1 MNHKKL
7 FKMSCILKILFMFV
21 ASTKSFTNV
30 EAYTLQAKQTLFPG
44 TRVQVPSF
52 FRCFAFDFVDGDLGF
67 FIYPKTF
74 FMSTKKSNQKGEAH
88 ATLTR
93 KLEQKLTEFFTIV
106 TADGTLSDVWGM
118 LKHALAASDSE
129 ISRDER
135 ANLVF
140 TYERLKELLPE
151 LEKLSNQINQLQE
164 EE

>member
-1 MNHKKL
+1 
-7 FKMSCILKILFMFV
+7 MFV
-21 ASTKSFTNV
+21 MSNSSNYLCNASFQ
-30 EAYTLQAKQTLFPG
+30 QAKQIHIPD

-52 FRCFAFDFVDGDLGF
+52 SECVAFGGFDSDLGF
-67 FIYPKTF
+67 FIYPKSF
-74 FMSTKKSNQKGEAH
+74 FMSNPKNDQNGDAH

-129 ISRDER
+129 ITHDER
-135 ANLVF
+135 SNMVF

-151 LEKLSNQINQLQE
+151 LENLSNQINQLKE

>member
-1 MNHKKL
+1 
-7 FKMSCILKILFMFV
+7 MFV

-74 FMSTKKSNQKGEAH
+74 FMSTKKSNQNGDAH

-93 KLEQKLTEFFTIV
+93 KLEQTLTQFFRTV
-106 TADGTLSDVWGM
+106 TSDGTLSDVWIM
-118 LKHALAASDSE
+118 LKHALASSDDE
-129 ISRDER
+129 ISHDER
-135 ANLVF
+135 RCLVF
-140 TYERLKELLPE
+140 TYERLKELLPQLEE
-151 LEKLSNQINQLQE
+151 LSYQINQLME

>member
-1 MNHKKL
+1 
-7 FKMSCILKILFMFV
+7 MFV
-21 ASTKSFTNV
+21 ASIEPLFNV
-30 EAYTLQAKQTLFPG
+30 RAYLPQAEQTYTPG

-52 FRCFAFDFVDGDLGF
+52 TECSAFGSVDGDLEF

-74 FMSTKKSNQKGEAH
+74 FMSTEKSNQNGDAH

-151 LEKLSNQINQLQE
+151 LENLSNQINQLKE

>member
-1 MNHKKL
+1 
-7 FKMSCILKILFMFV
+7 MFV
-21 ASTKSFTNV
+21 ASTKSFSNA
-30 EAYTLQAKQTLFPG
+30 EAHTLQAEQSYTPG
-44 TRVQVPSF
+44 TRVEVPSF

-67 FIYPKTF
+67 FIYPNTYV
-74 FMSTKKSNQKGEAH
+74 MSTKKSNQTGEAH

-93 KLEQKLTEFFTIV
+93 KLEQTLTDFFKIV

-129 ISRDER
+129 ISHNER

-140 TYERLKELLPE
+140 TYERLKELLPD
-151 LEKLSNQINQLQE
+151 LENLTRQINQLKE

>member
-1 MNHKKL
+1 
-7 FKMSCILKILFMFV
+7 MFV
-21 ASTKSFTNV
+21 VSTKSFINV
-30 EAYTLQAKQTLFPG
+30 EAFTLQAEQTYTPG
-44 TRVQVPSF
+44 TRVEVPSF

-74 FMSTKKSNQKGEAH
+74 FMSTKKSNQNGKAH

-118 LKHALAASDSE
+118 LKHALAASNSE
-129 ISRDER
+129 ITHDER

-151 LEKLSNQINQLQE
+151 LEKLTNKLNLLKE
-164 EE
+164 EK

>member
-1 MNHKKL
+1 
-7 FKMSCILKILFMFV
+7 MFV
-21 ASTKSFTNV
+21 ASTNSIYYVN
-30 EAYTLQAKQTLFPG
+30 ASLSQAKQSYIPD

-52 FRCFAFDFVDGDLGF
+52 SECVAFGFVDGDLGF

-74 FMSTKKSNQKGEAH
+74 FMSTKKSNQDGDAH

-118 LKHALAASDSE
+118 LKHALAASDAE
-129 ISRDER
+129 ITRDER

-151 LEKLSNQINQLQE
+151 LENLTNQINQLQE